1 MKNKYDIRINPPQPD
16 SEEIAQQQDFDHLL
30 ERYHQWEVERKV
42 SPSRSRRLWWSTA
55 AAAAL
60 LLAWLTYSLWLAQPA
75 YEVREKAYFAAM
87 EYVHPPLTNVQI
99 PFTSYSI
106 DNEEET
112 QYIAPSG
119 TRLNIPARAFQ
130 TAEGEAVK
138 GKVNIRFREMTDYVD
153 FFLAGIPMM
162 YDSAGI
168 EYHLASA
175 GMIEVYAEQDGH
187 RLELRHDKAISV
199 ELPAKIQTHSL
210 ISPPEYNLYKL
221 NPEKRRWEYRG
232 KGELEIKKSQ
242 LQMFDKDHPLYTE
255 QEKLKK
261 QIAALQS
268 FREEDIQQLE
278 RSYPL
283 PAKPLKPVQPDENQL
298 VFDLNFRLPG
308 QDQPAFAKHPELQKL
323 QEAYGQVLWQL
334 SPGQTAAEEQLNQ
347 HWQNAELEKVNERDY
362 LLSLF
367 REDNRL
373 ELLITPVVPQ
383 SDYAKAMER
392 YRQRLQTYET
402 ARKERDA
409 RLAQQKSELLDK
421 YSKEEQKLVEKLE
434 TQIQQLAQNQPE
446 SLANNTIQTTPVV
459 NRFHIDELG
468 IWNCDR
474 PIRPQMVAFKANF
487 ILPDG
492 SPLENTTLYLAD
504 KSRNTLQRFLATK
517 NTRLEI
523 DLLSDNLLWALTPD
537 GQIAKLPKEEL
548 IRLKDAVQN
557 QPKQQLPGQFTFV
570 LQPVELTIRSKEDV
584 ALSLES

>member
-1 MKNKYDIRINPPQPD
+1 
-16 SEEIAQQQDFDHLL
+16 
-30 ERYHQWEVERKV
+30 
-42 SPSRSRRLWWSTA
+42 
-55 AAAAL
+55 
-60 LLAWLTYSLWLAQPA
+60 
-75 YEVREKAYFAAM
+75 
-87 EYVHPPLTNVQI
+87 
-99 PFTSYSI
+99 
-106 DNEEET
+106 
-112 QYIAPSG
+112 
-119 TRLNIPARAFQ
+119 
-130 TAEGEAVK
+130 
-138 GKVNIRFREMTDYVD
+138 
-153 FFLAGIPMM
+153 
-162 YDSAGI
+162 
-168 EYHLASA
+168 
-175 GMIEVYAEQDGH
+175 
-187 RLELRHDKAISV
+187 
-199 ELPAKIQTHSL
+199 
-210 ISPPEYNLYKL
+210 
-221 NPEKRRWEYRG
+221 
-232 KGELEIKKSQ
+232 
-242 LQMFDKDHPLYTE
+242 MFDKDHPLYTE